1 LVVFAGHDYGMGSS
15 RDWAAKGANLLGIKT
30 VIAQSYE
37 RIHRSNLVMMGVLPL
52 VFPEGVT
59 PESLGLTGRE
69 SVDVAIDESIQPN
82 QLVKVTATAED
93 GKVTEFEAIARFDS
107 DVEIDY
113 YRHGGIL
120 QMVLREKLKK

>member
-1 LVVFAGHDYGMGSS
+1 M
-15 RDWAAKGANLLGIKT
+15 

-37 RIHRSNLVMMGVLPL
+37 RIHRSNLVMMGILPL
-52 VFPEGVT
+52 VFPEGVSAKT
-59 PESLGLTGRE
+59 LGLTGRE
-69 SVDVAIDESIQPN
+69 SINIAIDESIEPN
-82 QLVKVTATAED
+82 QLVKVTATTED

-120 QMVLREKLKK
+120 PMVLRNKLKK